1 MAARVLKG
9 KDPKNAKPAK
19 PKIVIYGPPGVGKT
33 WGALDFPSA
42 YYIDTEGGAN
52 LDHYTDKLKK
62 SGGLYLGVEDGSLDF
77 DVVTDEIITLAT
89 TKHEFRTLIIDSYSK
104 LFNTD
109 ISRCFEALDK
119 KNPGVATFGAEKKHA
134 INLTRRWV
142 DWFTK
147 MDMNVILICHE
158 KTKYETINGNS
169 QAVGKELDGWDRLEY
184 DLNLCLHINKQGNSR
199 KARVTKTRFDQFKDG
214 EVFDWSYATFA
225 DKYGRD
231 VIEANSVAVILAT
244 TEQIAEFTALL
255 DTVKVD
261 TAVIEKWNSAGP
273 VEELTTAD
281 IQKRID
287 FLNKQLEKAKA

>member
-9 KDPKNAKPAK
+9 KDPKSAKPAK
-19 PKIVIYGPPGVGKT
+19 PKIVIFGPPGVGKT

-62 SGGLYLGVEDGSLDF
+62 SGGVYLGVEDGSLDF
-77 DVVTDEIITLAT
+77 DMVTDEIMTLAT
-89 TKHEFRTLIIDSYSK
+89 TKHHFRTLIVDSYSK

-109 ISRCFEALDK
+109 VSKALEVLEK
-119 KNPGVATFGAEKKHA
+119 KYPGVATFGKEKIHA
-134 INLTRRWV
+134 ITQTRKWLRWFDV
-142 DWFTK
+142 L
-147 MDMNVILICHE
+147 DMNVILICHE
-158 KTKYETINGNS
+158 KVKWENS

-184 DLNLCLHINKQGNSR
+184 DLNLCLHINKQGNTR

-214 EVFDWSYATFA
+214 EIFDWSYATFA

-231 VIEANSVAVILAT
+231 VIEGVSEPVLLAT

-255 DTVKVD
+255 DTVMVD
-261 TAVIEKWNSAGP
+261 ASVIEKWQSAGP